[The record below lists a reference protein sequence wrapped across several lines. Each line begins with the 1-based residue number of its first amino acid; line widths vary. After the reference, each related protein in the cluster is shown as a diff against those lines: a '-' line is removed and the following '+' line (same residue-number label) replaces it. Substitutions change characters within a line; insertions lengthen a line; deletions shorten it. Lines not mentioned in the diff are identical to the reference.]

1 MKISLSSCHPLSPL
15 SSVLKDLLS
24 LNSPENCCSCCHG
37 PQPGDPKIWS
47 SASQQTAGGGGGGP
61 GSSPWRQKGQV
72 AGGSGHLRDSPTP
85 FSLQTD
91 TASVLPCWL
100 LGRPCR
106 RILLHPVRS
115 LGLANPEDQ
124 ATPSGP
130 SKAYGSF
137 VGLLGVSLSL
147 EALVQGFLIPLSA
160 FQPLPQ
166 P

>member
-1 MKISLSSCHPLSPL
+1 MVPSLGTPRSGL
-15 SSVLKDLLS
+15 
-24 LNSPENCCSCCHG
+24 
-37 PQPGDPKIWS
+37 
-47 SASQQTAGGGGGGP
+47 QQVSRRQVAGGGGP